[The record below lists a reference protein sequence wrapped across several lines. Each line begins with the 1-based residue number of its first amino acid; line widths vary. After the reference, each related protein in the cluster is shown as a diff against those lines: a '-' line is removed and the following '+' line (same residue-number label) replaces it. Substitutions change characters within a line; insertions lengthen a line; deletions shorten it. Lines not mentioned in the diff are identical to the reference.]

1 MCDKCGKHTE
11 DLYVVQAGML
21 CFHGDNGAG
30 LGASHQTW
38 WTGII
43 ARSLGLFARLQP
55 GDALRISKGDLL
67 AQMTREVAGKA
78 ASG

>member
-1 MCDKCGKHTE
+1 LEGNLRNQPENAVRRSLGKIVAR
-11 DLYVVQAGML
+11 Y
-21 CFHGDNGAG
+21 N
-30 LGASHQTW
+30 QTW
-38 WTGII
+38 WTRII